1 MNTLPSETLRNL
13 IVRYGRSLCDDPRRL
28 EALLRDYCGT
38 YRQEI
43 SVLTGAA
50 RERIPPDLLTS
61 VSTMPIEIAIAQQ
74 TKRLQANL
82 GLSEDSAR
90 WSVQSWAFALGLLS
104 ETEISAPPPPPPLP
118 DPPQKPPSVP
128 PQYQRETITPP
139 APQPPM
145 FPPQPPQPI
154 IPPPTPTPA
163 IEYASFWER
172 VLASIM
178 DTIIL
183 GLSGGIIGGLFG
195 VMYVAVVGSSYSSSE
210 LETLANWI
218 GLVLNWLYFVWQE
231 SSEKQAT
238 IGKRIMG
245 IQVTDLNGQKLSFG
259 QANARYFSKVISLIT
274 LGIGFLMPL
283 FDSKKQALHDRISNC
298 LLVKR

>member
-90 WSVQSWAFALGLLS
+90 WSVQSWAFALGLLA
-104 ETEISAPPPPPPLP
+104 ETEITACISLNSPAQPPPVQESHRRE
-118 DPPQKPPSVP
+118 DIFQPQ
-128 PQYQRETITPP
+128 PQLITPP
-139 APQPPM
+139 QIPQPETVLRPT
-145 FPPQPPQPI
+145 FPVVR
-154 IPPPTPTPA
+154 
-163 IEYASFWER
+163 YASFWER
-172 VLASIM
+172 VAAYLLDVIVVNIIGAIIGLIAGFTLGILYVLVTGS
-178 DTIIL
+178 DTGIDSLEPIFVL
-183 GLSGGIIGGLFG
+183 LGIIW
-195 VMYVAVVGSSYSSSE
+195 S
-210 LETLANWI
+210 WI
-218 GLVLNWLYFVWQE
+218 YYAFCE
-231 SSEKQAT
+231 SSGKQAT
-238 IGKRIMG
+238 FGKSIMKLR
-245 IQVTDLNGQKLSFG
+245 VTDLNGQKISFSRATG
-259 QANARYFSKVISLIT
+259 RHFSKFISGLI
-274 LGIGFLMPL
+274 LGIGFLMPA
-283 FDSKKQALHDRISNC
+283 FDEKGQALHDKIAGC
-298 LLVKR
+298 LIVKD